1 MTRSGTIW
9 LWTALLATAL
19 TAAVPNSA
27 FAQAYVR
34 GGILLDRAKDT
45 RLHDKDCSSTDRIFG
60 CGDEDEGVS
69 QGSFGDFGTMTG
81 WEIGLGY
88 PVVPALRLELAVQ
101 YRPEF
106 SFEGEANI
114 NNDLLRNLSES
125 QDVSAELS
133 VWSGL
138 VTTYLDIPLPGIA
151 LLRFT
156 PINPFL
162 GAGAGLSRI
171 EISDINMDL
180 PATAESLIVPGDHQV
195 SFSWMLTL
203 GVGVSLTKWAIDLA
217 WRYTD
222 YGDIET
228 AAGIGRKIC
237 RVARCRLPELELPV
251 DPAIGSLQSQGFT
264 LSVRYSF

>member
-9 LWTALLATAL
+9 LWAALLATAL
-19 TAAVPNSA
+19 TAAVPDSA

-69 QGSFGDFGTMTG
+69 EGSFGDFGTMTG

-114 NNDLLRNLSES
+114 DNESLRNLSAS

-138 VTTYLDIPLPGIA
+138 LATYLDIPLPGIA

-171 EISDINMDL
+171 EISDLNMDL

-203 GVGVSLTKWAIDLA
+203 GVGVSLTKWTIDLA

>member
-9 LWTALLATAL
+9 LWAALLATAL
-19 TAAVPNSA
+19 TAAVPDSA

-69 QGSFGDFGTMTG
+69 EGSFGDFGTMTG

-88 PVVPALRLELAVQ
+88 PIVPALRLELAVQ

-114 NNDLLRNLSES
+114 DNEFLRNLSAS

-138 VTTYLDIPLPGIA
+138 LATYLDIPLPGIA

-171 EISDINMDL
+171 EISDLNMDL

-203 GVGVSLTKWAIDLA
+203 GVGVSLTKWTIDLA